1 MKVHSITT
9 HLQAKQ
15 SIAQKQN
22 NQTNLKNPKS
32 LEIIPYNY
40 NDHLLAFGARVDK
53 GLDRFYEAN
62 KEKMPKTVRDY
73 IENIDDKSKISPLEA
88 QQKAYEFLEAAQTI
102 DDIKETYPLE
112 PLFKDLI
119 NPLESRATRGIL
131 NSVRENDELLN
142 LSGQGVLKDKSNLTV
157 YLVKKIFLE
166 DKTIEEINQDLD
178 KDLDE
183 DFKADFKFKNAKAQ
197 YIYPSTL
204 NSLGIKTPQSEYRQ
218 SLRYTR
224 DGYSD
229 MVGEKISEGQRLF
242 WDSLSKEDRTA
253 RAKVSAQKFENWW
266 SSLTKNQ
273 ILDMIADQKSELDLL
288 KEFKKFQ
295 RIEEKRQESSN
306 KKVSDSISHN
316 RTKIGSNR
324 LSQDELFIIWAKNN
338 LKIYMEKLSEA
349 EKDTLHIK
357 RMQRLSAR
365 WAEMSPEERTDYISK
380 MKSGSEPLRYT
391 MIDAWNHS
399 INLIKDLSSH
409 LKENQIYKPADLLYS
424 TQEFSEF
431 QSKIMIE
438 FWEKH
443 PEYAKQLGINI
454 QRSQEK
460 IQDGISRGT
469 FEELKKEIMRDK
481 NQRIKEMTKFKQ
493 NNSAQQIQDTE
504 TSEYITEFKNTYYKV
519 LGAQLKNLPQEYI
532 NDYFKVISEG
542 FSKDH
547 IEAWTRNMKGEPLTD
562 KDQQLLKQISETEP
576 AGGDK
581 INRAIEGALADTL
594 YECTRDPRVFVLS
607 HSDLKVALT
616 QIDRGEQ
623 IIKIGSKKLN
633 DVFEFN
639 IVKRR
644 IDRNRIAFLYNQYK
658 QEVSDENLESI
669 ASEYFITKNGDYSRL
684 IDYMKTYGKSINI
697 IFSDKS
703 TYNSLIKAAM
713 FTRFALNMPKE
724 DALNS
729 QCLLMIDGSK
739 PFEKEEELQQMK
751 FLLTKR
757 FYFVPK
763 IFMDKYT
770 SEFGAAVRRSKS
782 LDFNEISKGC
792 YKRTDAKSTARLF
805 ILPKHKFQTINSL
818 RTLAM
823 EEALADVLYEATGN
837 TDVYMLQFEELCDN
851 IELFRMVKKYPSE
864 SRTFNSYNGNKI
876 RLTALKMPNVS
887 KLQRAYIEYL
897 NEIVDWVNTDVK
909 KGNGTFE
916 DLLYILNPDEN
927 MPDKDEAVSQRIKLY
942 GLKLK

>member
-316 RTKIGSNR
+316 RTKNR
-324 LSQDELFIIWAKNN
+324 LKQV
-338 LKIYMEKLSEA
+338 
-349 EKDTLHIK
+349 
-357 RMQRLSAR
+357 
-365 WAEMSPEERTDYISK
+365 
-380 MKSGSEPLRYT
+380 KSG
-391 MIDAWNHS
+391 
-399 INLIKDLSSH
+399 
-409 LKENQIYKPADLLYS
+409 
-424 TQEFSEF
+424 
-431 QSKIMIE
+431 
-438 FWEKH
+438 
-443 PEYAKQLGINI
+443 
-454 QRSQEK
+454 
-460 IQDGISRGT
+460 
-469 FEELKKEIMRDK
+469 
-481 NQRIKEMTKFKQ
+481 
-493 NNSAQQIQDTE
+493 
-504 TSEYITEFKNTYYKV
+504 
-519 LGAQLKNLPQEYI
+519 
-532 NDYFKVISEG
+532 
-542 FSKDH
+542 
-547 IEAWTRNMKGEPLTD
+547 
-562 KDQQLLKQISETEP
+562 
-576 AGGDK
+576 
-581 INRAIEGALADTL
+581 
-594 YECTRDPRVFVLS
+594 
-607 HSDLKVALT
+607 
-616 QIDRGEQ
+616 
-623 IIKIGSKKLN
+623 
-633 DVFEFN
+633 
-639 IVKRR
+639 
-644 IDRNRIAFLYNQYK
+644 
-658 QEVSDENLESI
+658 
-669 ASEYFITKNGDYSRL
+669 
-684 IDYMKTYGKSINI
+684 
-697 IFSDKS
+697 
-703 TYNSLIKAAM
+703 
-713 FTRFALNMPKE
+713 
-724 DALNS
+724 
-729 QCLLMIDGSK
+729 
-739 PFEKEEELQQMK
+739 
-751 FLLTKR
+751 
-757 FYFVPK
+757 
-763 IFMDKYT
+763 
-770 SEFGAAVRRSKS
+770 
-782 LDFNEISKGC
+782 
-792 YKRTDAKSTARLF
+792 
-805 ILPKHKFQTINSL
+805 
-818 RTLAM
+818 
-823 EEALADVLYEATGN
+823 
-837 TDVYMLQFEELCDN
+837 
-851 IELFRMVKKYPSE
+851 
-864 SRTFNSYNGNKI
+864 
-876 RLTALKMPNVS
+876 
-887 KLQRAYIEYL
+887 
-897 NEIVDWVNTDVK
+897 
-909 KGNGTFE
+909 
-916 DLLYILNPDEN
+916 
-927 MPDKDEAVSQRIKLY
+927 
-942 GLKLK
+942 